1 MALTLNNLVSKLE
14 EFVTNHEILNSWYF
28 NDPWDGLKDGE
39 TVRYP
44 MMFGRLKPS
53 RLGINADFTTFEIYI
68 CDRVKKDKGNETEA
82 ASDTKQLAK
91 DLLSYLKQTQ
101 WTEFLNVKTDVV
113 LDHFFESFDDEVT
126 GCKFDLE
133 IKTAFEWDLCSVPI
147 TGAPSQPN
155 IDMVSTVENYT
166 VTGTTQAILHAPVFI
181 YGVFLNGQR
190 LTETIDYTVAG
201 TTITFVNSLAA
212 DLVNIVY
219 SY

>member
-28 NDPWDGLKDGE
+28 NDPWYGLKDGE
-39 TVRYP
+39 SIQYP

-53 RLGINADFTTFEIYI
+53 RLGINTDFTTFEIFV
-68 CDRVKKDKGNETEA
+68 CDRVKKDKLNETEA
-82 ASDTKQLAK
+82 ASNTKSLAK

-101 WTEFLNVKTDVV
+101 WTEFLNVKTDVT
-113 LDHFFESFDDEVT
+113 LEHFFESFDDEVT

-155 IDMVSTVENYT
+155 YGNVTIVDQDGNTIATLTYGQSYTVEVLSQIIQTLNT
-166 VTGTTQAILHAPVFI
+166 PSVTIIQT
-181 YGVFLNGQR
+181 
-190 LTETIDYTVAG
+190 LT
-201 TTITFVNSLAA
+201 
-212 DLVNIVY
+212 
-219 SY
+219 